1 MLVQLKPRHEAFYGF
16 VFDKLTRLN
25 ALILCEGKTEAEVV
39 KEITKK
45 LGVLSQG
52 FSVGVTDC
60 EGIDVVPRM
69 TSAVLALTKL
79 SRKLKVVVV
88 IIDAEDMDVEGRMRR
103 ITKDFII
110 DLLKNIL

>member
-1 MLVQLKPRHEAFYGF
+1 
-16 VFDKLTRLN
+16 
-25 ALILCEGKTEAEVV
+25 
-39 KEITKK
+39 
-45 LGVLSQG
+45 
-52 FSVGVTDC
+52 
-60 EGIDVVPRM
+60 M

-88 IIDAEDMDVEGRMRR
+88 IIDVEDMDVEGRMRR

>member
-1 MLVQLKPRHEAFYGF
+1 
-16 VFDKLTRLN
+16 
-25 ALILCEGKTEAEVV
+25 
-39 KEITKK
+39 
-45 LGVLSQG
+45 
-52 FSVGVTDC
+52 
-60 EGIDVVPRM
+60 M